1 MTIGSFE
8 HSQDAT
14 KNPDFEKLVEFKN
27 GLLQKIE
34 SLSQLEEPF
43 ELSMGMS
50 HDYELAIEYG
60 STNVR
65 VGSTIFGA
73 RDYANK

>member
-8 HSQDAT
+8 HSQDPER
-14 KNPDFEKLVEFKN
+14 NPDFEKLVWFRDE
-27 GLLQKIE
+27 LLKKME
-34 SLSQLEEPF
+34 SLTNIENF

-50 HDYELAIEYG
+50 HDYEIAIKYG

-73 RDYANK
+73 RNYANQ